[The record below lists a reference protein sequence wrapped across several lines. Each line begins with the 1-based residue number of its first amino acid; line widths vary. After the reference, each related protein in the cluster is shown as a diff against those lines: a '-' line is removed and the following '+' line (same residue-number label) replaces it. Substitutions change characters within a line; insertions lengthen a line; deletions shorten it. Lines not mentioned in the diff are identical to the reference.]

1 MIGGLDGRQLNLLN
15 FLPTILKSYNKLCAF
30 LKKKEFPM
38 AKANLSKIASALKA
52 SLKEDFV
59 VQLDDSSVNATTPH
73 ISTGSVALDYLIG
86 GKENERGVKPCPGL
100 PRGRITNIYGNAGA
114 GKTTIAL
121 QTASQVCKEGGTVLY
136 IDWENEVEPKYAQ
149 ALGVPVTDKDKFM
162 LVQPDTLETGLKYM
176 AVSAKEGVD
185 LIVIDSVGAAVPQ
198 AMFEK
203 QDGETQMA
211 VGANARVW
219 SVYLPKL
226 KGLIAKHNTCVIGI
240 SQLREA
246 IGGMTSFTGPKTT
259 PQGGKAWQYYS
270 SLQIKLSV
278 VQKEKGK
285 VWDAIQSKT
294 IETVTGSVVRA
305 HLDKCKVSDSVHHE
319 VDFFLMSGKGV
330 DNERTIIDLAIN
342 SGIISKKGA
351 WFSWQTPSGEI
362 RSQGLAQFRDQL
374 ATMDNGLTILFN
386 QVKPFL
392 SKDKSADGV
401 PATPKADGKS
411 IASANLDDLF
421 DGVGDGED
429 EFFDEEE

>member
-1 MIGGLDGRQLNLLN
+1 
-15 FLPTILKSYNKLCAF
+15 
-30 LKKKEFPM
+30 M
-38 AKANLSKIASALKA
+38 AKANLSKIAGVLKA

-59 VQLDDSSVNATTPH
+59 VQLDDSKVNSTTPH
-73 ISTGSVALDYLIG
+73 VSTGSIALDYLIG

-121 QTASQVCKEGGTVLY
+121 QTAAQVCQAGGTVLY

-176 AVSAKEGVD
+176 AMFAREGVD

-226 KGLIAKHNTCVIGI
+226 KNIIAKHNTCVIGI

-246 IGGMTSFTGPKTT
+246 IGGMTSFAGPKTT

-270 SLQIKLSV
+270 TLQIKLSV

-285 VWDAIQSKT
+285 VWDGLQGKM
-294 IETVTGSVVRA
+294 IETVTGAVVRA

-342 SGIISKKGA
+342 SGVISKKGA
-351 WFSWQTPSGEI
+351 WFSWQSPTGEL
-362 RSQGLAQFRDQL
+362 RSQGLAGFKEQL
-374 ATMDNGLTILFN
+374 QAMDGGLVALFT
-386 QVKPFL
+386 QVKPFISQNKDGGVATADATATASEEKAPAKN
-392 SKDKSADGV
+392 SKLDKM
-401 PATPKADGKS
+401 
-411 IASANLDDLF
+411 ASANLDDMF
-421 DGVGDGED
+421 GDDDE
-429 EFFDEEE
+429 EFFDDEE

>member
-1 MIGGLDGRQLNLLN
+1 
-15 FLPTILKSYNKLCAF
+15 
-30 LKKKEFPM
+30 M
-38 AKANLSKIASALKA
+38 AKANLSKIAGVLKA

-59 VQLDDSSVNATTPH
+59 VQLDDSKVNSTTPH
-73 ISTGSVALDYLIG
+73 ISTGSIALDYLIG

-121 QTASQVCKEGGTVLY
+121 QTAAQVCQAGGTVLY

-162 LVQPDTLETGLKYM
+162 LVQPDTLETGLKFM
-176 AVSAKEGVD
+176 AMFAKEGVD

-226 KGLIAKHNTCVIGI
+226 KGVIAKHNTCVIGI

-246 IGGMTSFTGPKTT
+246 IGGMTSFAGPKTT

-270 SLQIKLSV
+270 TLQIKLSV

-285 VWDAIQSKT
+285 TWDGLQGKM
-294 IETVTGSVVRA
+294 IETVTGAVVRA

-351 WFSWQTPSGEI
+351 WFSWQSPNGEL
-362 RSQGLAQFRDQL
+362 RSQGLAGFKEQL
-374 ATMDNGLTILFN
+374 QNMDGGLVALFN
-386 QVKPFL
+386 QVKPFI
-392 SKDKSADGV
+392 SKNKETTEGEAKPSALKTEKLDKL
-401 PATPKADGKS
+401 
-411 IASANLDDLF
+411 ASANLDDMF
-421 DGVGDGED
+421 DGEGDED
-429 EFFDEEE
+429 EEFFDDEE